1 MTTLFQTKIINS
13 YIIKL
18 FLSFCLLAF
27 SYISPI
33 LAQKDSVNSSN
44 YLLIINSY
52 TEAAPWSFRMIS
64 AITEYAQNSPQLA
77 LYTEHMNML
86 MMDTDSTLNE
96 FRQAVLE
103 KYKRH
108 SPRMLILL
116 GNSSMILRDDFR
128 KMWGNIPI
136 ILCAEED
143 YIGPKE
149 FYLQKKP
156 IELTARTPIAD
167 MAQPYNLTF
176 LHSNFYIKENID
188 LICRMTPDIK
198 NFIFIGDER
207 QNNQTYNMVIKQEL
221 KKSHPDIN
229 YQFISPRK
237 MQTNHLLDTLYT
249 VDPKTTGI
257 LFSSWFYKHT
267 FAGNTSLVTNSH
279 LLVSTT
285 SAPLF
290 SLGMMTI
297 KDNAG
302 GIIGGYIYD
311 QHVYSQK
318 IIQTIQSILNGKQAS
333 EIPFYEPSDAA
344 PTINYNVLLR
354 KGMSPYLCPPG
365 TIFFNKPPTFWEQYG
380 YFILGTIVCFILLA
394 LFFQYRISHLNKLK
408 KIQQK
413 EIDTMTSYK
422 NLINNMPILYMQE
435 ELIMNE
441 EGTPIELV
449 YRNVNAHFEK
459 SFFRKEDV
467 VGKKASEIFPESMP
481 EFLHFTKMSLAENK
495 AITFPY
501 YFKQIDTF
509 YDVVL
514 KGTHHNN
521 IVDIF
526 CLDSTELHKAQQKLS
541 ATNNKLAMAL
551 DVANIVPW
559 KWDLRSKTILCD
571 INRPIELSTN
581 DKDVNEEQLAVP
593 DSQYFSKIFKEDRKR
608 VEKAYDDLIEGRSD
622 KVREEYRVINV
633 QNNIHRIEW
642 VEAQAAVETRDENG
656 KPLTL
661 VGSSLVITTRKKMEM
676 ELTTARDRAE
686 ESNRLKSAF
695 LANMSHEIRTPL
707 NAIVGFS
714 GILASTDEEEE
725 KQEYVSIIENN
736 NTLLL
741 QLISDILDLSKI
753 EAGTLEFQ
761 YSNIDLNKMLNEL
774 TSSLQL
780 KIKSEKVQLT
790 CHLAEK
796 NCFIHTEKNRL
807 SQLLINLISN
817 AIKFTTEGYI
827 RFGYELR
834 GKEIYFYVSDTGCG
848 IPKDKQKSIFG
859 RFVKLN
865 SFEQGTGLG
874 LSICQTLVE
883 HMGGTIGVDSEE
895 GKGST
900 FWFTLPYKAAIA
912 VEESIKKEEIQ
923 PISIEKNKFTILIA
937 EDNESNYKLFA
948 SILKGEYQ
956 LIHAWDGQEAVEMF
970 KQYNPQIILMD
981 INMPVMDGYEAT
993 KEIRKYSAK
1002 VPIIAITAFAYA
1014 SDEQRVMESG
1024 FDGYM
1029 PKPINARL
1037 LKAQLTEIMQKR
1049 IILL

>member
-96 FRQAVLE
+96 FRQTVLE
-103 KYKRH
+103 KYKQH

-156 IELTARTPIAD
+156 VELTARTPIAD

-661 VGSSLVITTRKKMEM
+661 VGSSQVITTRKKMEM

-956 LIHAWDGQEAVEMF
+956 LIHDWDGQEAVEMF

>member
-1 MTTLFQTKIINS
+1 MNEKETLSSDNGQTIFEQGITELIHEQFLFAESVYARLPISIEMYDTDGILRFINDHALKMYGVNDRSAVVGTVNLFSSPYMDDQLKARIQSGEENIMLEFEYDFNRINEDEYFTTHNKNSMIFEVQVISLWNKAGNIIGHVLLSNDKTSVKETEFRTEENKKNLEMAMEAANMSSWVYDVRKKTFSSLHGTSIVKEKMTLDDFLDILHPQDCEQLRLVFSQLINKEIENGQITLRFFDEAEKQYRHYES
-13 YIIKL
+13 RMR
-18 FLSFCLLAF
+18 LSAEHMG
-27 SYISPI
+27 
-33 LAQKDSVNSSN
+33 K
-44 YLLIINSY
+44 LLIIG
-52 TEAAPWSFRMIS
+52 TQLD
-64 AITEYAQNSPQLA
+64 ITERLQMVKKTQELISKRELAMQVSNIIHWDFDVRTRKFESYHDPINDYASDKPLTIAEYIEAVHPDDRSAVYDAMQS
-77 LYTEHMNML
+77 ML
-86 MMDTDSTLNE
+86 SGKDVTINFTCRIQTKYDDSWQYCNILGVPFEKDEDGNNIRFTG
-96 FRQAVLE
+96 FRQNISKLHQLDEEVKERNYKMELTFKTVGMSYWDFDVTTRQFKAFNDPVNDYHPE
-103 KYKRH
+103 RTITPNDYMEATHPEDVDCVCKYIEY
-108 SPRMLILL
+108 MLQ
-116 GNSSMILRDDFR
+116 RTD
-128 KMWGNIPI
+128 
-136 ILCAEED
+136 
-143 YIGPKE
+143 KE
-149 FYLQKKP
+149 FSFQYRSKSKWENEWQTLIVTGIPVERDKKGNVTRYTG
-156 IELTARTPIAD
+156 IKFNNTKWEK
-167 MAQPYNLTF
+167 MA
-176 LHSNFYIKENID
+176 
-188 LICRMTPDIK
+188 
-198 NFIFIGDER
+198 
-207 QNNQTYNMVIKQEL
+207 QEL
-221 KKSHPDIN
+221 K
-229 YQFISPRK
+229 
-237 MQTNHLLDTLYT
+237 
-249 VDPKTTGI
+249 
-257 LFSSWFYKHT
+257 
-267 FAGNTSLVTNSH
+267 
-279 LLVSTT
+279 
-285 SAPLF
+285 
-290 SLGMMTI
+290 
-297 KDNAG
+297 
-302 GIIGGYIYD
+302 
-311 QHVYSQK
+311 
-318 IIQTIQSILNGKQAS
+318 
-333 EIPFYEPSDAA
+333 E
-344 PTINYNVLLR
+344 
-354 KGMSPYLCPPG
+354 
-365 TIFFNKPPTFWEQYG
+365 
-380 YFILGTIVCFILLA
+380 
-394 LFFQYRISHLNKLK
+394 LK
-408 KIQQK
+408 
-413 EIDTMTSYK
+413 
-422 NLINNMPILYMQE
+422 
-435 ELIMNE
+435 
-441 EGTPIELV
+441 
-449 YRNVNAHFEK
+449 EK
-459 SFFRKEDV
+459 
-467 VGKKASEIFPESMP
+467 A
-481 EFLHFTKMSLAENK
+481 
-495 AITFPY
+495 
-501 YFKQIDTF
+501 
-509 YDVVL
+509 
-514 KGTHHNN
+514 
-521 IVDIF
+521 
-526 CLDSTELHKAQQKLS
+526 
-541 ATNNKLAMAL
+541 
-551 DVANIVPW
+551 
-559 KWDLRSKTILCD
+559 
-571 INRPIELSTN
+571 ELS
-581 DKDVNEEQLAVP
+581 D
-593 DSQYFSKIFKEDRKR
+593 
-608 VEKAYDDLIEGRSD
+608 
-622 KVREEYRVINV
+622 
-633 QNNIHRIEW
+633 
-642 VEAQAAVETRDENG
+642 
-656 KPLTL
+656 
-661 VGSSLVITTRKKMEM
+661 
-676 ELTTARDRAE
+676 
-686 ESNRLKSAF
+686 RLKSAF

-790 CHLAEK
+790 CHPAEE

>member
-96 FRQAVLE
+96 FRQTVLE
-103 KYKRH
+103 KYKQH

-156 IELTARTPIAD
+156 VELTARTPIAD

-521 IVDIF
+521 TVDIF

>member
-33 LAQKDSVNSSN
+33 LAQKNSVNSSN

-96 FRQAVLE
+96 FRQTVLE
-103 KYKRH
+103 KYKQH

-156 IELTARTPIAD
+156 VELTARTPIAD

-661 VGSSLVITTRKKMEM
+661 VGSSQVITTRKKMEM

-956 LIHAWDGQEAVEMF
+956 LIHDWDGQEAVEMF

>member
-33 LAQKDSVNSSN
+33 LAQKNSVNSSN

-96 FRQAVLE
+96 FRQTVLE
-103 KYKRH
+103 KYKQH

-156 IELTARTPIAD
+156 VELTARTPIAD
-167 MAQPYNLTF
+167 MAQSYNLTF

-221 KKSHPDIN
+221 KKSHPNIN

-249 VDPKTTGI
+249 VDPNTTGI

-267 FAGNTSLVTNSH
+267 FAVNSSIVTNSH

-311 QHVYSQK
+311 QHAYSHK
-318 IIQTIQSILNGKQAS
+318 NIQTNQSILNGKQAS

-521 IVDIF
+521 TVDIF

-581 DKDVNEEQLAVP
+581 DKNVNEEQLAVP

>member
-156 IELTARTPIAD
+156 VELTARTPIAD

-834 GKEIYFYVSDTGCG
+834 GKEIYFYVSDTGWG

>member
-96 FRQAVLE
+96 FRQTVLE
-103 KYKRH
+103 KYKQH

-156 IELTARTPIAD
+156 VELTARTPIAD

-311 QHVYSQK
+311 QHAYSQK
-318 IIQTIQSILNGKQAS
+318 IIQPIQSILNGKQAS

-790 CHLAEK
+790 CHPAEE

>member
-33 LAQKDSVNSSN
+33 LAQKNSVNSSN

-156 IELTARTPIAD
+156 VELTARTPIAD
-167 MAQPYNLTF
+167 MAQSYNLTF

-221 KKSHPDIN
+221 KKSHPNIN

-581 DKDVNEEQLAVP
+581 DKNVNEEQLAVP

>member
-96 FRQAVLE
+96 FRQTVLE
-103 KYKRH
+103 KYKQH

-156 IELTARTPIAD
+156 VELTARTPIAD
-167 MAQPYNLTF
+167 MAQSYNLTF

>member
-96 FRQAVLE
+96 FRQTVLE
-103 KYKRH
+103 KYKQH

-156 IELTARTPIAD
+156 VELTARTPIAD

-956 LIHAWDGQEAVEMF
+956 LIHAWDGQEAGEMF

>member
-33 LAQKDSVNSSN
+33 LAQKNSVNSSN

-96 FRQAVLE
+96 FRQTVLE
-103 KYKRH
+103 KYKQH

-156 IELTARTPIAD
+156 VELTARTPIAD

-333 EIPFYEPSDAA
+333 EIPFYEPSDPA

-790 CHLAEK
+790 CHPAEE

>member
-156 IELTARTPIAD
+156 VELTARTPIAD
-167 MAQPYNLTF
+167 MAQSYNLTF

-221 KKSHPDIN
+221 KKSHPNIN

>member
-96 FRQAVLE
+96 FRQTVLE
-103 KYKRH
+103 KYKQH

-156 IELTARTPIAD
+156 VELTARTPIAD

-285 SAPLF
+285 SVPLF

-790 CHLAEK
+790 CHPAEE

>member
-33 LAQKDSVNSSN
+33 LAQKNSVNSSN

-96 FRQAVLE
+96 FRQTVLE
-103 KYKRH
+103 KYKQH

-156 IELTARTPIAD
+156 VELTARTPIAD
-167 MAQPYNLTF
+167 MAQSYNLTF

>member
-156 IELTARTPIAD
+156 VELTARTPIAD

-521 IVDIF
+521 TVDIF

>member
-96 FRQAVLE
+96 FRQTVLE
-103 KYKRH
+103 KYKQH

-156 IELTARTPIAD
+156 VELTARTPIAD

-302 GIIGGYIYD
+302 GIIGLYIYD
-311 QHVYSQK
+311 QHAYSQK

-790 CHLAEK
+790 CHPAEE

>member
-96 FRQAVLE
+96 FRQTVLE
-103 KYKRH
+103 KYKQH

-156 IELTARTPIAD
+156 VELTARTPIAD

-311 QHVYSQK
+311 QHAYSQK
-318 IIQTIQSILNGKQAS
+318 IRQTIQSILNGKQAS

-790 CHLAEK
+790 CHPAEE

>member
-156 IELTARTPIAD
+156 VELTARTPIAD

-848 IPKDKQKSIFG
+848 SPKDKQKSIFG

>member
-33 LAQKDSVNSSN
+33 LAQKNSVNSSN

-96 FRQAVLE
+96 FRQTVLE
-103 KYKRH
+103 KYKQH

-156 IELTARTPIAD
+156 VELTARTPIAD
-167 MAQPYNLTF
+167 MAQSYNLTF

-221 KKSHPDIN
+221 KKSHPNIN

>member
-156 IELTARTPIAD
+156 VELTARTPIAD

-753 EAGTLEFQ
+753 EAGTLDFQ

>member
-156 IELTARTPIAD
+156 VELTARTPIAD

-741 QLISDILDLSKI
+741 QLIRDILDLSKI

>member
-64 AITEYAQNSPQLA
+64 AITGYAQNSPQLA

-156 IELTARTPIAD
+156 VELTARTPIAD